1 MEIEHEKQIF
11 RMSEE
16 IRQLKSQTRQKRQ
29 DQMEELSRSLA
40 VSCLMDIRGEENEM
54 SRSNNYG
61 NQDRS
66 RSPINRSQISSIQRS
81 TISVNPK
88 LRPEELMKYT
98 KEEIKLGMKTLNK
111 VCKNYREGCN

>member
-1 MEIEHEKQIF
+1 
-11 RMSEE
+11 MSEE

-29 DQMEELSRSLA
+29 DQMEDLSRSFA
-40 VSCLMDIRGEENEM
+40 VSCMLDMRGEENEM

-66 RSPINRSQISSIQRS
+66 RSPINRSHISSIQRN
-81 TISVNPK
+81 TINANPRLK
-88 LRPEELMKYT
+88 PEELMKYS